1 MFSFSRLRVSNH
13 KLEIEL
19 GRFKNIP
26 PEERYCRLC
35 NLNQVE
41 DKFHFIMSCS
51 VYSEHREQLFQQ
63 IKDFVPSFD
72 TLRVPLSEKFI
83 FLMGADDSEILT
95 PYIKFVKKCSGER
108 KDMFTKM
115 QSASH

>member
-1 MFSFSRLRVSNH
+1 MFSFLRLRVSNH

-19 GRFKNIP
+19 GRYKNIL

-35 NLNQVE
+35 NLNHVE
-41 DKFHFIMSCS
+41 DKLHFIISCC
-51 VYSEHREQLFQQ
+51 VYSEHIEQLFQQ

-72 TLRVPLSEKFI
+72 ILPLSEEFI
-83 FLMGADDSEILT
+83 FLMGADDPEVLI
-95 PYIKFVKKCSGER
+95 PFIKFVKKCSDVR